1 MVGKIKRIRQK
12 LHHGAVKLENE
23 HENRPRLGNLEK
35 IAIQSIQL
43 TKTDS
48 KQPKTNT
55 SDSSINNNSKVWTI
69 NKAFSFPTG
78 VFAGTK
84 ISPESLVQ
92 TLKVDEP
99 SNVTANKQSAGE
111 QKGTG
116 EKKHQ
121 SKKEKMKERRERWLN
136 KISAIKL
143 AREQQVAQ
151 ARRKATPVVGDMRP
165 LADALPELSQLL
177 PSFKTPG
184 SARRKNKVSVKKKP
198 EPTDFTQMKP
208 AQKRKLLE
216 TEASHFNEAMKNRA
230 FKTNPLAA
238 IGDHLRKRLKQEEE
252 QS

>member
-1 MVGKIKRIRQK
+1 MVGKIKRVRQK

-23 HENRPRLGNLEK
+23 HQNKPILGSLEK
-35 IAIQSIQL
+35 IPIQPIQFM
-43 TKTDS
+43 KTDS
-48 KQPKTNT
+48 QETKLNT
-55 SDSSINNNSKVWTI
+55 ADNSINNHS
-69 NKAFSFPTG
+69 KAFSFPSG

-99 SNVTANKQSAGE
+99 SDVTINKQSAGE

-116 EKKHQ
+116 EKKQQ

-143 AREQQVAQ
+143 AHEQQVAQ

-165 LADALPELSQLL
+165 LADALPELSLLL
-177 PSFKTPG
+177 PSLKA
-184 SARRKNKVSVKKKP
+184 SAQRRNKASVKKP
-198 EPTDFTQMKP
+198 IPTNFSLMKP

-216 TEASHFNEAMKNRA
+216 TEASHFSEAMKNPS

-238 IGDHLRKRLKQEEE
+238 IGDHLRKRLKQEDE
-252 QS
+252 QI

>member
-23 HENRPRLGNLEK
+23 HENRPMLGNLEK

-48 KQPKTNT
+48 RQPKTNT
-55 SDSSINNNSKVWTI
+55 SESSISNSS
-69 NKAFSFPTG
+69 KAFSFPTG

-84 ISPESLVQ
+84 ISSDSLVQ

-99 SNVTANKQSAGE
+99 SNVVISKQSAE
-111 QKGTG
+111 QKGTE

-136 KISAIKL
+136 KISGIKH

-177 PSFKTPG
+177 PSFRTT
-184 SARRKNKVSVKKKP
+184 ARAQRKNKAPVKKKP
-198 EPTDFTQMKP
+198 EPTDFSQMKP

-216 TEASHFNEAMKNRA
+216 TEASYFNEAMKNPA
-230 FKTNPLAA
+230 FKANPLAA
-238 IGDHLRKRLKQEEE
+238 IGDHLRKRLKQEDE

>member
-1 MVGKIKRIRQK
+1 MVGKIKRVRQK
-12 LHHGAVKLENE
+12 LHHSAVRLENE
-23 HENRPRLGNLEK
+23 LQNKPGLEK
-35 IAIQSIQL
+35 ILIRPIQL
-43 TKTDS
+43 IKTESQETKLHA
-48 KQPKTNT
+48 P
-55 SDSSINNNSKVWTI
+55 DSSVNNNA
-69 NKAFSFPTG
+69 KAVSFPSG
-78 VFAGTK
+78 IFAGTK

-99 SNVTANKQSAGE
+99 SNVAISKQPAGE

-116 EKKHQ
+116 EKKQQ

-177 PSFKTPG
+177 PSLKT
-184 SARRKNKVSVKKKP
+184 SASAQLRNKASVKKKP
-198 EPTDFTQMKP
+198 EPTNYYLMKP
-208 AQKRKLLE
+208 GQKRKILE
-216 TEASHFNEAMKNRA
+216 METSHFSEAAKNPA
-230 FKTNPLAA
+230 FKTNPLSA
-238 IGDHLRKRLKQEEE
+238 ISDLLRKRLKREDE

>member
-12 LHHGAVKLENE
+12 LHHGSVKLENE
-23 HENRPRLGNLEK
+23 HENRPMLGNLEK

-48 KQPKTNT
+48 RQPKTNT
-55 SDSSINNNSKVWTI
+55 FDSSISNNS
-69 NKAFSFPTG
+69 KAFSFPTG

-84 ISPESLVQ
+84 ISPDTLIQ

-99 SNVTANKQSAGE
+99 SNVIVSKQSAGE
-111 QKGTG
+111 QKGTE

-136 KISAIKL
+136 KISGIKL

-177 PSFKTPG
+177 PSFRT
-184 SARRKNKVSVKKKP
+184 SARAQRKNKASVKKKP
-198 EPTDFTQMKP
+198 EPTDFSLMKP

-216 TEASHFNEAMKNRA
+216 TEASYFNEAMKNPA

-238 IGDHLRKRLKQEEE
+238 IGDHLRKRLKQEDE

>member
-23 HENRPRLGNLEK
+23 NEKRQTLRNLEK
-35 IAIQSIQL
+35 APIPSTHVQSSEL

-48 KQPKTNT
+48 TQNKINR
-55 SDSSINNNSKVWTI
+55 SDSNTTNNA
-69 NKAFSFPTG
+69 KAFNFPSG

-84 ISPESLVQ
+84 ISLESLVQ
-92 TLKVDEP
+92 TLKFDEP
-99 SNVTANKQSAGE
+99 SDVTVNKQPAGE
-111 QKGTG
+111 QKGSG
-116 EKKHQ
+116 EKKQ
-121 SKKEKMKERRERWLN
+121 SKKLKMKERRERWLN
-136 KISAIKL
+136 KISSIKL
-143 AREQQVAQ
+143 ERQQQVAQ

-177 PSFKTPG
+177 PSLKTPAG
-184 SARRKNKVSVKKKP
+184 SHRKNKALVKKKP
-198 EPTDFTQMKP
+198 EPTDFSLMKP

-216 TEASHFNEAMKNRA
+216 TEISHFSEAMKNPT

-238 IGDHLRKRLKQEEE
+238 IDEHLRKRLKQEDE

>member
-1 MVGKIKRIRQK
+1 MVGKIKRVRQK

-23 HENRPRLGNLEK
+23 HQNRPTLGNLEK
-35 IAIQSIQL
+35 IQIQPIQL
-43 TKTDS
+43 TQTESRETKL
-48 KQPKTNT
+48 NT
-55 SDSSINNNSKVWTI
+55 SDSSRNNNPKG
-69 NKAFSFPTG
+69 FSFPSG

-99 SNVTANKQSAGE
+99 SKVTKSKQSAGE
-111 QKGTG
+111 HKGTG
-116 EKKHQ
+116 EKKQQ

-136 KISAIKL
+136 KISTIKL

-165 LADALPELSQLL
+165 LADALPELSLLL
-177 PSFKTPG
+177 PSLKTLA
-184 SARRKNKVSVKKKP
+184 SAQRRNKASVKKKP
-198 EPTDFTQMKP
+198 EPTNFSLMKP

-216 TEASHFNEAMKNRA
+216 TEASHFSEVMKNPA

-238 IGDHLRKRLKQEEE
+238 VGDHLRKRLKQEDE